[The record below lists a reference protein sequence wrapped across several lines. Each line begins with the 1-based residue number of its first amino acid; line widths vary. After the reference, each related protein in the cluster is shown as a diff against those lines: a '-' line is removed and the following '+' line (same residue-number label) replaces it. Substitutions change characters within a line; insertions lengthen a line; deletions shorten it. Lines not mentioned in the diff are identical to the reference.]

1 MLDRRTLL
9 KLSAALPGLISTAAD
24 SARLRRDRGGA
35 QRPNFLQI
43 CADDMRFADIKV
55 MANVRRLMRDPGVEF
70 TKQFVPFPLC
80 APSRV
85 GLLTGLQPHNHGVL
99 KNKGDDGG
107 YAAYQ
112 ALEANSLPVWLANAG
127 YHVGH
132 VGKFVNGYDLVA
144 PDHVPPGYSDWRA
157 MSCDFSD
164 YTNFTLNENG
174 TQVAYNSGEY
184 TTDVFLEKV
193 LNFIATAPQ
202 PFALF
207 FWPNC
212 CHWPAVPASQDVG
225 TFQNVDMPI
234 SPSFDEADVSDK
246 PRYIQKLPQFG
257 AQRIETIQDKWRVR
271 AECLQSLDRAVATI
285 VDTLETSGLIGNTH
299 VMFTSDNGFIEGE
312 HRIDDGKNY
321 LYEEGARTVLYWR
334 QPSGYAGTCRQPVS
348 NIDITASMVDFS
360 RAVAG
365 RVLDG
370 KSLAPLLADVSAG
383 WSSATL
389 LQSDKSVGIA
399 TSDYRY
405 IHWVKQGDIELY
417 DMTVD
422 PFQLKNVAGKPE
434 YRHIQHACAEA
445 LQSLLGCGGD
455 SCMWVG
461 KFPPP
466 PGA

>member
-9 KLSAALPGLISTAAD
+9 KLSAALPGLVSTAAN
-24 SARLRRDRGGA
+24 SARLRRGHAR
-35 QRPNFLQI
+35 RPNFLQI
-43 CADDMRFADIKV
+43 CADDMRFPDIKV
-55 MANVRRLMRDPGVEF
+55 MANVRRTMRDPGVTF
-70 TKQFVPFPLC
+70 AKNFVPFPLC

-107 YAAYQ
+107 YAAYR
-112 ALEANSLPVWLANAG
+112 ALEANSLPVWLTNAG

-132 VGKFVNGYDLVA
+132 VGKFVNEYDIVA
-144 PDHVPPGYSDWRA
+144 PHHVPPGYADWRA
-157 MSCDFSD
+157 MSCDFSN

-184 TTDVFLEKV
+184 TTDIFLEKV
-193 LNFIATAPQ
+193 LNFIATAPE

-212 CHWPAVPASQDVG
+212 CHWPAVPASQDAG

-246 PRYIQKLPQFG
+246 PRFIQKLPQFG
-257 AQRIETIQDKWRVR
+257 TQRIEKIQDKWRVR

-285 VDTLETSGLIGNTH
+285 VGALETSGLIGNTH

-312 HRIDDGKNY
+312 HRIDEDKNY

-334 QPSGYAGTCRQPVS
+334 QPSGHAGECRQPVS
-348 NIDITASMVDFS
+348 NIDITAAMVDFS
-360 RAVAG
+360 GAEAG

-399 TSDYRY
+399 TNDYRY
-405 IHWVKQGDIELY
+405 IHWRQGDIELY

-422 PFQLKNVAGKPE
+422 PFQLKNVAGKPA
-434 YRHIQHACAEA
+434 YQHIQHACAQA
-445 LQSLLGCGGD
+445 LQSLLGCSGD
-455 SCMWVG
+455 TCTWTG

>member
-24 SARLRRDRGGA
+24 SARLRRNQGGA

-43 CADDMRFADIKV
+43 CADDMRFSDIKV
-55 MANVRRLMRDPGVEF
+55 MANVRRMVRDPGVMF
-70 TKQFVPFPLC
+70 TKNFVPFPLC

-107 YAAYQ
+107 YAAYR
-112 ALEANSLPVWLANAG
+112 ALEGNSLPVWLTNAG

-132 VGKFVNGYDLVA
+132 VGKFINEYDVVA
-144 PDHVPPGYSDWRA
+144 PHHVPPGYSDWRV
-157 MSCDFSD
+157 MSCDFTK
-164 YTNFTLNENG
+164 YTDFTLNENG
-174 TQVAYNSGEY
+174 TQIVYNSGEY
-184 TTDVFLEKV
+184 TTDIFLEKV

-212 CHWPAVPASQDVG
+212 CHWPAVPASEDVG
-225 TFQNVDMPI
+225 TFQHVDMPI
-234 SPSFDEADVSDK
+234 YPSFDEADVSDK
-246 PRYIQKLPQFG
+246 PRFVRRLQQFS
-257 AQRIETIQDKWRVR
+257 AEQIATIQDRWRVR
-271 AECLQSLDRAVATI
+271 SECLQSLDRAVAAI
-285 VDTLETSGLIGNTH
+285 VHTLETSGLIGNTH

-312 HRIDDGKNY
+312 HRIDNGKNY
-321 LYEEGARTVLYWR
+321 LYEECARTELYWR
-334 QPSGYAGTCRQPVS
+334 QPSGYADACRQPVS
-348 NIDITASMVDFS
+348 NIDTTATMVDFS
-360 RAVAG
+360 GAEAG

-389 LQSDKSVGIA
+389 LQSGMSVGIA

-405 IHWVKQGDIELY
+405 IHWVHQGDIELY
-417 DMTVD
+417 DMTGD
-422 PFQLKNVAGKPE
+422 PFQLNNVAGKPE
-434 YRHIQHACAEA
+434 YKHIEHACAQA
-445 LQSLLGCGGD
+445 LQSLLACSGD
-455 SCMWVG
+455 TCTWIG
-461 KFPPP
+461 EFPPP
-466 PGA
+466 PG